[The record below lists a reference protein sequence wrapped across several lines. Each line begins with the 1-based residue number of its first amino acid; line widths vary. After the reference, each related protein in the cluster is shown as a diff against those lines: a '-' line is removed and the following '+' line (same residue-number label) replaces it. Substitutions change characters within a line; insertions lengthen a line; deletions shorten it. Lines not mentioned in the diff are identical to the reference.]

1 LGFSGG
7 DGSFY
12 SCWVGVVREVLIS
25 AAISLRACLT
35 LEHLLKRFSCFRALL
50 YCRRVALGRLP
61 TEVIGVDLSN

>member
-1 LGFSGG
+1 M
-7 DGSFY
+7 
-12 SCWVGVVREVLIS
+12 REVLIS
-25 AAISLRACLT
+25 AAISPRACLT